1 MKKYKYKTY
10 KMKKYMYI
18 EFLEAYTR
26 RFWTMVIFGTWDRVW
41 SFYAYVPL
49 YSLNV
54 STTSL
59 SYIYGVLKYELKILL
74 NSHESGSLQSE
85 FLETGNLSWNLFQNT
100 YWDNLY
106 MGWISTEA
114 FVWRCKNTSACL
126 S

>member
-41 SFYAYVPL
+41 GFYAYVPL

-59 SYIYGVLKYELKILL
+59 SYIYDVLKYGLKILL

-85 FLETGNLSWNLFQNT
+85 FLETKFELK
-100 YWDNLY
+100 
-106 MGWISTEA
+106 
-114 FVWRCKNTSACL
+114 FVSEYLLR
-126 S
+126 